1 MKAHGRVMA
10 MIFAVL
16 IAVLF
21 LSPRQVSAYRVGPAV
36 SLDKMIEMAD
46 LIAKGTVVSSDPS
59 PNSPL
64 PPVPGFD
71 RVATTFRVISI
82 LKGTPGGETF
92 NFHHY
97 SEAPTG
103 RGFAYMPQHYE
114 FTNGQAYIVFAR
126 KTNTPPIFEALWR
139 HHTSKEDQGV
149 FRAANSQSSK
159 AESVKEVCWQ
169 NLVALCCSTNR
180 ADVLY
185 AVRQLDQMSGGRW
198 GNFIDLHDFGR
209 EQVVDEVRPLFS
221 SKDQELVT
229 AAVEMAASRNPLGS
243 PVFWLSSVRK
253 GHLPGFAEGDVQWE
267 NRTAK
272 LLSPELI
279 RLAGGTV
286 GGTLRAKAIRA
297 LGRSH
302 VTDLPLERWA
312 KDPEPLVREAAVVLA
327 TDYPGNASERLIR
340 NAAGDSS
347 SQVRKGAALAIGFG
361 QLEGLLPN
369 LETLLGDRSE
379 DVRQVATMALLSF
392 RLSTSGDIMRR
403 NLAQSEYRTL
413 LVNALATLD
422 PKPYLRDLEKIIAEN
437 LSPARFWGGRIPSA
451 DSWDILFKYIQSTS
465 TSELQSGKLDQ
476 SLDALEKMKWYSSS
490 EPRDLY
496 ALYLQ
501 RGLTDRAKAFRDHCR
516 STFTYDIDY
525 FFKMAEKSPATYQRQ

>member
-1 MKAHGRVMA
+1 MGILASLITA
-10 MIFAVL
+10 LFVL
-16 IAVLF
+16 
-21 LSPRQVSAYRVGPAV
+21 PRPASAYMVGPAV

-59 PNSPL
+59 PDSPL
-64 PPVPGFD
+64 PPVHGYD
-71 RVATTFRVISI
+71 RVATKFQVISVF
-82 LKGTPGGETF
+82 KGVPGGESFT
-92 NFHHY
+92 FHHY
-97 SEAPTG
+97 AESQAQ

-126 KTNTPPIFEALWR
+126 KTNTPPVFEALWR
-139 HHTSKEDQGV
+139 HHTTKEDQGV
-149 FRAANSQSSK
+149 FRAAKLNPNKDQ
-159 AESVKEVCWQ
+159 SVKEICWQ
-169 NLVALCCSTNR
+169 NLVALCRSTKR
-180 ADVLY
+180 GDVVY
-185 AVRQLDQMSGGRW
+185 AVQQLDQMSGGRW
-198 GNFIDLHDFGR
+198 GNSFDLHDFPR
-209 EQVVDEVRPLFS
+209 ETVVDQVRPLFS
-221 SKDQELVT
+221 LNDQAILASAIEL
-229 AAVEMAASRNPLGS
+229 AASRNPVSS
-243 PVFWLSSVRK
+243 PDPIFWLSTLRK

-279 RLAGGTV
+279 RLAGSTA

-302 VTDLPLERWA
+302 VTDLPLEQWA
-312 KDPEPLVREAAVVLA
+312 KDTEPLVREAAVILA
-327 TDYPGNASERLIR
+327 TDYPGDVSERLIR

-347 SQVRKGAALAIGFG
+347 AQVRKGAALAIGFG
-361 QLEGLLPN
+361 QLERLLPN

-392 RLSTSGDIMRR
+392 GLSASGDIIRR

-413 LVNALATLD
+413 LVNALATAD
-422 PKPYLRDLEKIIAEN
+422 PKPYLRDLEKIIVEN

-451 DSWDILFKYIQSTS
+451 DSWDILFKYIQSRS
-465 TSELQSGKLDQ
+465 ASELQSGKLDQ